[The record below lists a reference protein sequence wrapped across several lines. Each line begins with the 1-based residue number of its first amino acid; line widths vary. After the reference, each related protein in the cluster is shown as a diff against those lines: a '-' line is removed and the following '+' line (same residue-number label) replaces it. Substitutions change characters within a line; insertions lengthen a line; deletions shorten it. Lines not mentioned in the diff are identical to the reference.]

1 MASKLTESAR
11 GKVCQLR
18 LEGCIP
24 GTDTTV
30 FAHLNGGGMGLKN
43 KVGDF
48 HFGFYACM
56 NCHDLYDGRK
66 QANPPYD
73 KSHLR
78 NEGNE
83 ALIRTQRIL
92 VREGRIYFK

>member
-1 MASKLTESAR
+1 MSMTESAK

-43 KVGDF
+43 KVNGF
-48 HFGFYACM
+48 HFGFYSCYS
-56 NCHDLYDGRK
+56 CHLIYDGAK
-66 QANPPYD
+66 EVNPPYEREWLELQA
-73 KSHLR
+73 LR
-78 NEGNE
+78 
-83 ALIRTQRIL
+83 AVISTQRIMA
-92 VREGRIYFK
+92 REGIILHK

>member
-48 HFGFYACM
+48 HFGFHSCYS
-56 NCHDLYDGRK
+56 CHQIYDGAK
-66 QANPPYD
+66 EVDPPYEREWLELQA
-73 KSHLR
+73 LR
-78 NEGNE
+78 
-83 ALIRTQRIL
+83 AVISTQRIL
-92 VREGRIYFK
+92 ARDGRIYFK

>member
-1 MASKLTESAR
+1 MSMTESAR

-24 GTDTTV
+24 GTETTV

-56 NCHDLYDGRK
+56 NCHQIYDGAK
-66 QANPPYD
+66 EVNPPYEREWLELQA
-73 KSHLR
+73 LR
-78 NEGNE
+78 
-83 ALIRTQRIL
+83 AVISTQRIL
-92 VREGRIYFK
+92 AREGKIYFK